1 MPFKWRRLENKMVAV
16 FAYVCVS
23 FVRLVHLI
31 SALCENNDEE
41 YAGSSAACFRRPL
54 GLFCSPKFKSVGV
67 QGTRYE
73 GYQVKS
79 MGFLVPGEHSEAWN
93 NVEKILRVNI
103 GKLGTMSNRIY

>member
-41 YAGSSAACFRRPL
+41 YPGSSAACFRRPL
-54 GLFCSPKFKSVGV
+54 VVFCSPKFISV
-67 QGTRYE
+67 Q
-73 GYQVKS
+73 
-79 MGFLVPGEHSEAWN
+79 
-93 NVEKILRVNI
+93 
-103 GKLGTMSNRIY
+103 